1 MNVYSNAFSFSSYIM
16 GGVDPRT
23 GQYVF
28 QIKLVTLNPLGSL
41 ETSRTLSMSFSM
53 LNVSS
58 GVYGVGWKLSNTEF
72 NPDNLQLTLLS
83 GESHKV
89 AGLPSVGGTFV
100 LKDRKLKDIVVTRPD
115 ASTLHVIYKDGVIE
129 VLQRSGSTG
138 PYRIS
143 AIQFENGERFTF
155 RYAAGGSLE
164 RILNHQQDELLVLS
178 YSSGRL
184 STIDTRIENGRYA
197 RIRFTQGNGRTVAI
211 SAPYDRNGAPETA
224 GYVFQYIAFANGLTA
239 IKQVDSPM
247 GANELI
253 SYAERGHQYG
263 NNQFIP
269 RVTSWVQTPAANQP
283 AMTRIYTYS
292 TGYNFTGYPFS
303 GGFREGED
311 NLYLVGSAYDYWTEE
326 TNTGAGGVVLS
337 VTRTI
342 YNKFHL
348 LTEERVLREGTRTT
362 QTFTYNTVPG
372 LFPAQPANLQL
383 PKRITTRYDLVAGG
397 AFREVTQTIE
407 TDDYGNE
414 LSRTE
419 PSGVRIDYSYY
430 PIGGESGKCPA
441 DPHNLF
447 VRYMKQE
454 RLVAKGGSPADRLTQ
469 YTHTR
474 MPPTGASYFV
484 VQQSTS
490 RDGVFGQQQSY
501 YDTPVALL
509 GRLKS
514 STSNIEGHSLV
525 SDFSYTIT
533 GDNLV
538 ETRRL
543 KGREGQWVESKRTL
557 SLINRRMLSMTR
569 DGNCTLDLE
578 FDVAGRLVAET
589 VSPGLAQ
596 QATRRYA
603 YHFAAQSQRAHLIT
617 TDAQG
622 TRVITYFDGM
632 GRQVS
637 EAQLTGPSTELAIS
651 ATRYDAQGRIVEV
664 VNTDHLSGVARA
676 FKSTHAYSRW
686 GNASQVTGADGR
698 VQIDEYDPQL
708 NLKVEG
714 VEGGERLRTS
724 FNEHNL
730 PIKVER
736 LDSAGASVE
745 VESRT
750 YDGLGRCLSVLD
762 VSRNLTE
769 FTYDAFDRLL
779 TVVQKPADGSAQR
792 LRKIDYVPGT
802 SSELVSA
809 FTVDGKRLA
818 SRAYDSLSRM
828 TSQTRGTGQATTWE
842 YEDGWMEPV
851 AMVSPRGARQSMA
864 YDKQLDVPSRI
875 EMTGL
880 AVSTYGYHA
889 VTGALTRSENNGLVH
904 TLVQDVNGHPE
915 QEVQTANA
923 AALTAQYG
931 YSPAGRLLHHTAAD
945 GQRSQLEYDTHGR
958 FSRMTTGALVIEQGY
973 DTLGRPQTLTT
984 AYETTRIVTRVSYD
998 TLGRESERRF
1008 EQNGALLQVMTS
1020 TYHLNS
1026 LLATRFLRDASSR
1039 VVIGETFT
1047 YDAFLR
1053 LKTYRCEGTE
1063 HPKDHL
1069 GRGIVG
1075 QDFSFDSLNNITRV
1089 VTSFADGSQDTCQR
1103 FFTGTDPTQ
1112 LTRLTHS
1119 NPAQDLTLTYDAAG
1133 NLQGGLSG
1141 RVYTY
1146 NGFEQLT
1153 QVKVGTQE
1161 YKYQYDAESRQVAAS
1176 RGNEAPVRLVYANE
1190 RLDTMVEGSKKI
1202 RYHNGEEH
1210 PQARTGGVDGPQVHA
1225 TDGAGSVRGV
1235 SAPGQAHARRHYT
1248 PYGYTAIALDDGKV
1262 RSMVDLQLP
1271 AFNGQRLDVGAGLY
1285 HLGNGRRAYDPQLMV
1300 FLSPD
1305 PLSSFGEGGI
1315 NSYVYCAGNPINLI
1329 DPSGLWPNWLKW
1341 ALTGVAL
1348 ALSVVTL
1355 GVGAVGLAGAI
1366 AAQAAGI
1373 VIASKAAI
1381 AAGAAFGVVSGSL
1394 GIAGLSVAAVD
1405 HQMGWD
1411 RSKHI
1416 NNLGWASFGF
1426 SILGWT
1432 AAGVGAYTSA
1442 SMAYNAALKAA
1453 TAEKFAGYASFFD
1466 KPAPAALLAAGKR
1479 MVGLTYKFTDKQGV
1493 TRLSKTWGVTRSV
1506 LRTVNFYRA
1515 IDGRFLSQG
1524 RPEVPDDEAGNA
1536 SISAQ
1541 PQLQP
1546 QAYRLV
1552 DMPGSSA
1559 TYYQLFREEA
1569 ARVRGP
1575 IMGELSQV

>member
-1 MNVYSNAFSFSSYIM
+1 M
-16 GGVDPRT
+16 
-23 GQYVF
+23 
-28 QIKLVTLNPLGSL
+28 
-41 ETSRTLSMSFSM
+41 
-53 LNVSS
+53 
-58 GVYGVGWKLSNTEF
+58 
-72 NPDNLQLTLLS
+72 
-83 GESHKV
+83 
-89 AGLPSVGGTFV
+89 
-100 LKDRKLKDIVVTRPD
+100 
-115 ASTLHVIYKDGVIE
+115 
-129 VLQRSGSTG
+129 
-138 PYRIS
+138 
-143 AIQFENGERFTF
+143 
-155 RYAAGGSLE
+155 
-164 RILNHQQDELLVLS
+164 
-178 YSSGRL
+178 
-184 STIDTRIENGRYA
+184 
-197 RIRFTQGNGRTVAI
+197 
-211 SAPYDRNGAPETA
+211 
-224 GYVFQYIAFANGLTA
+224 
-239 IKQVDSPM
+239 
-247 GANELI
+247 
-253 SYAERGHQYG
+253 
-263 NNQFIP
+263 
-269 RVTSWVQTPAANQP
+269 
-283 AMTRIYTYS
+283 
-292 TGYNFTGYPFS
+292 
-303 GGFREGED
+303 
-311 NLYLVGSAYDYWTEE
+311 
-326 TNTGAGGVVLS
+326 
-337 VTRTI
+337 
-342 YNKFHL
+342 
-348 LTEERVLREGTRTT
+348 
-362 QTFTYNTVPG
+362 
-372 LFPAQPANLQL
+372 
-383 PKRITTRYDLVAGG
+383 
-397 AFREVTQTIE
+397 
-407 TDDYGNE
+407 
-414 LSRTE
+414 
-419 PSGVRIDYSYY
+419 
-430 PIGGESGKCPA
+430 
-441 DPHNLF
+441 
-447 VRYMKQE
+447 
-454 RLVAKGGSPADRLTQ
+454 
-469 YTHTR
+469 
-474 MPPTGASYFV
+474 
-484 VQQSTS
+484 
-490 RDGVFGQQQSY
+490 
-501 YDTPVALL
+501 L

-1305 PLSSFGEGGI
+1305 PLSPFGEGGI

>member
-1 MNVYSNAFSFSSYIM
+1 MNVYSNAFNFQSYI
-16 GGVDPRT
+16 GGLVDPRT
-23 GQYVF
+23 GQYTC
-28 QIKLVTLNPLGSL
+28 QIRLA
-41 ETSRTLSMSFSM
+41 TLSPQGPLEVSRDIRLLFSM
-53 LNVSS
+53 LSS
-58 GVYGVGWKLSNTEF
+58 DNGSYGTGWHIANTEF
-72 NPDNLQLTLLS
+72 DVNRARLSLLS
-83 GESHKV
+83 GEQYQTQS
-89 AGLPSVGGTFV
+89 LPPVGGTLVF
-100 LKDRKLKDIVVTRPD
+100 KDYKLRDLVVKRPD
-115 ASTLHVIYKDGVIE
+115 AETLHVIYKDGTVEI
-129 VLQRSGSTG
+129 LKRHSSNA
-138 PYRIS
+138 PYRIN
-143 AIQFENGERFTF
+143 AIQFENGESLSF
-155 RYAAGGSLE
+155 RYALGESLE
-164 RILNHQQDELLVLS
+164 RILDQAGNELLILTYTNNQLS
-178 YSSGRL
+178 LVDARVDGGRYVRTRFTHDNGRL
-184 STIDTRIENGRYA
+184 TAVT
-197 RIRFTQGNGRTVAI
+197 
-211 SAPYDRNGAPETA
+211 APYDRNGVVGTA
-224 GYVFQYIAFANGLTA
+224 GFAFTYQVFRNGLMAMNTMR
-239 IKQVDSPM
+239 SPM
-247 GANELI
+247 GAEERI
-253 SYAERGHQYG
+253 AYAENGHAYS
-263 NNQFIP
+263 NSEYIP
-269 RVTSWVQTPAANQP
+269 RVVRWEQIPAGSQP
-283 AMTRIYTYS
+283 IMTRTY
-292 TGYNFTGYPFS
+292 GYSQNANFTGYPFN

-311 NLYLVGSAYDYWTEE
+311 NLYLVTGDYSYWTDE
-326 TNTGAGGVVLS
+326 TQVDAAANNAVLS
-337 VTRTI
+337 VTRTTF
-342 YNKFHL
+342 NKFHL

-514 STSNIEGHSLV
+514 STSTIEGHSLV

-533 GDNLV
+533 GDNLL

-557 SLINRRMLSMTR
+557 SLVNRRMLSMTR

-637 EAQLTGPSTELAIS
+637 EAQLTGTSTELAIS

-686 GNASQVTGADGR
+686 GNASRVTGADGR

-730 PIKVER
+730 PIKIER

-762 VSRNLTE
+762 VSRNRTE

-915 QEVQTANA
+915 QEAQTANA

-1089 VTSFADGSQDTCQR
+1089 VTLFADGSQDTCQR
-1103 FFTGTDPTQ
+1103 FFAGTDPTQ

-1146 NGFEQLT
+1146 NGLEQLT

-1271 AFNGQRLDVGAGLY
+1271 AFNGQRLDMGAGLY

-1305 PLSSFGEGGI
+1305 PLSPFGEGGI
-1315 NSYVYCAGNPINLI
+1315 NSYVYCAGNPINLM

-1341 ALTGVAL
+1341 VLTGAAL

-1355 GVGAVGLAGAI
+1355 GFGAVGLAGAI
-1366 AAQAAGI
+1366 ATGI
-1373 VIASKAAI
+1373 AITSKAAI

-1411 RSKHI
+1411 RSNHI

-1466 KPAPAALLAAGKR
+1466 KPVPAALLAAGKR
-1479 MVGLTYKFTDKQGV
+1479 MVGLTYRFTDKQGI
-1493 TRLSKTWGVTRSV
+1493 TRLSQAWGVTRSV

-1569 ARVRGP
+1569 ARVRVP